1 MTKLRLRL
9 NDWLGKAWPEEEKGM
24 EIFLT
29 DGLPQLQYTQQPL
42 QFCQF
47 QLAYAGYYSVSQ
59 MTKAL
64 GFETRGHQNVD
75 KRGKAEKHFF

>member
-1 MTKLRLRL
+1 VTKLRIRL
-9 NDWLGKAWPEEEKGM
+9 DDWLGKAWLEEDKGM

-29 DGLPQLQYTQQPL
+29 DGLPQFQYTQQPL

-64 GFETRGHQNVD
+64 EAEVYKLEET
-75 KRGKAEKHFF
+75 KKT

>member
-1 MTKLRLRL
+1 VTKLRLRL
-9 NDWLGKAWPEEEKGM
+9 DDWLGKAWLEEEKGM
-24 EIFLT
+24 KIFLT

-42 QFCQF
+42 LFCQF

-64 GFETRGHQNVD
+64 EAEVSKLEET
-75 KRGKAEKHFF
+75 KT